1 MLGGC
6 LHHQHHH
13 DEFPNTKQKPW
24 NEMGRGPSIL
34 TFFFISFIESF
45 FLEKWWWQK
54 KKKKYFAGQIGVW
67 DCPHNIFI
75 NIYIYIFGTKLC
87 IKMKLKYVS

>member
-24 NEMGRGPSIL
+24 NEMGRGPLIL

-45 FLEKWWWQK
+45 FFRKMMMAK
-54 KKKKYFAGQIGVW
+54 KKKNSLPAKLGFGIA
-67 DCPHNIFI
+67 HTI
-75 NIYIYIFGTKLC
+75 NLEIYL
-87 IKMKLKYVS
+87 